1 MFACSCSVTY
11 PVIYCNKYLVYI
23 GNITSSTILKYIL
36 LKSKLEVMK
45 RKKRSIFCDK
55 KEKTKI
61 IFLQSGLCSLKK
73 DKNLDFVL
81 SS

>member
-1 MFACSCSVTY
+1 MTY

-55 KEKTKI
+55 KEKN
-61 IFLQSGLCSLKK
+61 K
-73 DKNLDFVL
+73 DYIPSKWFMFIKER
-81 SS
+81 